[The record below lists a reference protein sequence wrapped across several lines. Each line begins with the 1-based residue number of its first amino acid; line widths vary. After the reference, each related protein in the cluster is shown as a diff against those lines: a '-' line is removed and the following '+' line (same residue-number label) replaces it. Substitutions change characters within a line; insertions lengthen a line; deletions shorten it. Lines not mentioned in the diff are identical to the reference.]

1 MTDSGKDYQWM
12 LKPFRESVNELQG
25 ISNLKI
31 SSHRLVVDYTGK
43 RRFYIGEIWW
53 LWPQLSV
60 QNYHPQRETTTD
72 MQ

>member
-1 MTDSGKDYQWM
+1 MLISGKDYQLM

-43 RRFYIGEIWW
+43 RRFYIGEIW
-53 LWPQLSV
+53 
-60 QNYHPQRETTTD
+60 
-72 MQ
+72 